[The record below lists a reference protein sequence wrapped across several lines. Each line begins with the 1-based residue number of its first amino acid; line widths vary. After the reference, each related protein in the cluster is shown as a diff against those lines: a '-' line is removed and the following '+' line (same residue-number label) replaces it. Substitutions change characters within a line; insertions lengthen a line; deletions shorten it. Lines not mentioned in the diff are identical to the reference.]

1 MNNHKPPFVM
11 AFIFSLLLCLS
22 QTAAAL
28 TVTDNDQEIL
38 LDQHSR
44 YLIDEGAQ
52 AGLDDIL
59 ARAGGFSAVSDRRQ
73 LNFGYT
79 HDAYWLHIEIQ
90 PQLQESQAW
99 ILEFEYAYLD
109 DVTLYIV
116 RADGRETLRAGRY
129 IPVDQWPLA
138 GRKPAFPLQ
147 LNPGE
152 KTELYIRIVN
162 HAGMALNTRLLSARE
177 YSLHNTQ
184 TVIILALYFGML
196 IALGCYNFLLF
207 LALRQKTFILYS
219 AFVFTFGFAAS
230 GMNGIGS
237 LIFWPDMALTGLADR
252 IVPTGFSVAT
262 ALAMM
267 FARSFLQM
275 QTLAPRWHR
284 FLGMAIPLW
293 WAGAALTL
301 ISSVQHALQIMSVMG
316 IMTTVT
322 LLVTGGAAVR
332 RKIPAARIFVT
343 AWALL
348 LIGTA
353 LLSVRNA
360 GLIPS
365 NFFTVYGMQLG
376 SAAEMLLLSFALAAR
391 FNDLKR
397 QKEKAQ
403 QALLDTLREQ
413 ERILESRVSER
424 TAELEKAK
432 NQLERQ
438 ATEDALTGLN
448 NRHGLRRI
456 FAQIKKYAPD
466 NESAAVMLIDLDDFK
481 PVNDRYGHGAGDELL
496 QEIARRLRAS
506 VSENDAAGRLGGD
519 EFVVILRDVKS
530 SQVVYEHANRV
541 LLSVSEP
548 FQLNNGKTVA
558 VSACIG
564 ICLRRLSGETMSTL
578 LRCADEAMYQVKRG
592 GKHGIAL
599 DYDGE
604 PHVGQSP
611 GIV

>member
-1 MNNHKPPFVM
+1 
-11 AFIFSLLLCLS
+11 
-22 QTAAAL
+22 
-28 TVTDNDQEIL
+28 
-38 LDQHSR
+38 
-44 YLIDEGAQ
+44 
-52 AGLDDIL
+52 
-59 ARAGGFSAVSDRRQ
+59 
-73 LNFGYT
+73 
-79 HDAYWLHIEIQ
+79 
-90 PQLQESQAW
+90 
-99 ILEFEYAYLD
+99 
-109 DVTLYIV
+109 
-116 RADGRETLRAGRY
+116 
-129 IPVDQWPLA
+129 
-138 GRKPAFPLQ
+138 
-147 LNPGE
+147 
-152 KTELYIRIVN
+152 
-162 HAGMALNTRLLSARE
+162 MALNTRLLSARE
-177 YSLHNTQ
+177 YSLHHTQ

-506 VSENDAAGRLGGD
+506 ISENDAAGRLGGD

-530 SQVVYEHANRV
+530 SQVVYEHANRI

-611 GIV
+611 GIL

>member
-1 MNNHKPPFVM
+1 MW
-11 AFIFSLLLCLS
+11 LS
-22 QTAAAL
+22 QAAAAV
-28 TVTDNDQEIL
+28 TVTENDTEIQPDL
-38 LDQHSR
+38 FSR
-44 YLIDEGAQ
+44 YLVDSGAQ
-52 AGLDDIL
+52 AGLDEI
-59 ARAGGFSAVSDRRQ
+59 RKRSADFISVNNRRQ

-79 HDAYWLHIEIQ
+79 DDAYWLRLEIQ
-90 PQLQESQAW
+90 SQLLQSQLW

-109 DVTLYIV
+109 DVSLYVV
-116 RADGRETLRAGRY
+116 RPDSIKEMHAGRY
-129 IPVDQWPLA
+129 VPVSQWPVPA
-138 GRKPAFPLQ
+138 RNAAFPLM

-152 KTELYIRIVN
+152 DIVLYMRVVTQ
-162 HAGMALNTRLLSARE
+162 AGMALNTRLLSANQ
-177 YSLHNTQ
+177 YALNNNQ
-184 TVIILALYFGML
+184 TVIIMALYFGML
-196 IALGCYNFLLF
+196 IALGSYNFLLF

-230 GMNGIGS
+230 GMNGIGP
-237 LIFWPDMALTGLADR
+237 LMLWPDMALTGFADR

-293 WAGAALTL
+293 WFGAALTL

-530 SQVVYEHANRV
+530 SQVVYEHANRI

-604 PHVGQSP
+604 PHIGQLP
-611 GIV
+611 GIL